1 MPKESDRLRFIKDTE
16 QALILQEMDS
26 SSEGESSSDSDNDD
40 IWMLYTQ
47 LQCNRYLESCKC
59 IARAPDRL
67 DWALL

>member
-47 LQCNRYLESCKC
+47 LQCNRYLESCKY
-59 IARAPDRL
+59 IARAPDHL
-67 DWALL
+67 D